1 MKIGPYAIGAKC
13 PIIQSLSDATREIK
27 PSPTEIIMGLSKS
40 GTAKW
45 QLKPGRMMNDGN
57 PLEFWIPQ
65 FQTKPHQ

>member
-1 MKIGPYAIGAKC
+1 
-13 PIIQSLSDATREIK
+13 LNDATREIK